1 MTTARTDAIHYTP
14 GKVAVLLG
22 VSHDTILRHI
32 KSGNLAAVNVSTG
45 EKPVWRIDAE
55 SYERFRA
62 ERGNEIIQ
70 RAQARRQQKARRRRW
85 V

>member
-1 MTTARTDAIHYTP
+1 MTTADAIYYTP

-32 KSGNLAAVNVSTG
+32 QKGNLKAVNVSTG
-45 EKPVWRIDAE
+45 EKPVWRIDAA
-55 SYERFRA
+55 SYETFRA
-62 ERGNEIIQ
+62 ERGNEIIANAT
-70 RAQARRQQKARRRRW
+70 RRRQNLPRRRKW

>member
-1 MTTARTDAIHYTP
+1 MKTSGTDALHYTP

-32 KSGNLAAVNVSTG
+32 KRGHLRAVNVGTG
-45 EKPVWRIDAE
+45 DKPVWRIDAE
-55 SYERFRA
+55 SYEQFRA
-62 ERGNEIIQ
+62 ERGNEISE
-70 RAQARRQQKARRRRW
+70 RAEARRQQKARRRRW